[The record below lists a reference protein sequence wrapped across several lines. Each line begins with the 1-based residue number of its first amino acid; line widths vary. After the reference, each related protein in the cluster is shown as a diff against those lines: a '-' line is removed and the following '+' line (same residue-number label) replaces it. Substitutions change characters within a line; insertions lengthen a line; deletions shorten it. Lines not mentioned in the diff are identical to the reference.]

1 MFMSWL
7 RHRPFITTFFY
18 SWWFHLLYSVFP
30 LSCSP
35 TFSLSSSF
43 LSPFLTLIICAG
55 IISVS
60 YFLYS
65 LTASS
70 PFFPSLEKRSMSTLV
85 MSLQPCYKFLRL
97 NNFLQTVHL
106 YEKSECCSF
115 KCLSNLHLPVK
126 A

>member
-1 MFMSWL
+1 
-7 RHRPFITTFFY
+7 
-18 SWWFHLLYSVFP
+18 
-30 LSCSP
+30 
-35 TFSLSSSF
+35 
-43 LSPFLTLIICAG
+43 
-55 IISVS
+55 
-60 YFLYS
+60 
-65 LTASS
+65 
-70 PFFPSLEKRSMSTLV
+70 MSTLV